1 MIFKERETE
10 TEREGRENS
19 INIWGVLLLRIKGF
33 YAKMMKM
40 MLGVV
45 ALILMKAIMV
55 T

>member
-1 MIFKERETE
+1 M
-10 TEREGRENS
+10 
-19 INIWGVLLLRIKGF
+19 RIKGF

-40 MLGVV
+40 ILVAV